1 MLVYMNMLMFTV
13 PTYVGYPL
21 HRHYQCGNISNVVRR
36 AGRPRGEAVGASAD
50 AGRRVGG
57 RRGLRSTPPV
67 RQRAPK
73 RPQSG

>member
-57 RRGLRSTPPV
+57 RRGQL